1 MNIKSIAVQISILVA
16 APLLLQAGP
25 RTSATYSISADIT
38 DSGGKRTASAA
49 YSIDSSVGSVAGI
62 STVSTPAIIAKHGHI
77 GQLYEPTALQLAAS
91 PASIDE
97 GGTRQLGAAQ
107 LLDDA
112 TTLPV
117 PAASIAWSVQNGPI
131 SNISVTGLATAAPV
145 YQNTSAAV
153 QGAFAGLSGS
163 LNLTVLDTVSDNFGS
178 YAADGIDD
186 AWQNQYFGLNSPLA
200 APGMDPDG
208 DGQNNRFEFT
218 AGLVPTNPLSRFML
232 TIAPVPG
239 QATKKQVVFQPL
251 VAGRS
256 YTVMT
261 SPDLSSGSWTTLT
274 GSTSSDNGT
283 QRTVTDSA
291 ASSLHRFYTIKIV
304 KP

>member
-1 MNIKSIAVQISILVA
+1 
-16 APLLLQAGP
+16 
-25 RTSATYSISADIT
+25 
-38 DSGGKRTASAA
+38 
-49 YSIDSSVGSVAGI
+49 
-62 STVSTPAIIAKHGHI
+62 
-77 GQLYEPTALQLAAS
+77 
-91 PASIDE
+91 
-97 GGTRQLGAAQ
+97 
-107 LLDDA
+107 
-112 TTLPV
+112 
-117 PAASIAWSVQNGPI
+117 
-131 SNISVTGLATAAPV
+131 
-145 YQNTSAAV
+145 
-153 QGAFAGLSGS
+153 
-163 LNLTVLDTVSDNFGS
+163 
-178 YAADGIDD
+178 
-186 AWQNQYFGLNSPLA
+186 
-200 APGMDPDG
+200 MDPDG